1 MREITPCVVH
11 PPPPLRPNIGPG
23 QNNCNSI
30 VRHDFCFLYTIL
42 TAVVRSE
49 NIIMPFLA
57 PDRSSHILL
66 EKYGYYTWPITVL
79 DQLLAATRF
88 FMIIPLFYSRL
99 MLKTISAGPGS
110 PPSEP
115 GSWLV
120 SARRSLGPAPA
131 TLARTLTILELA
143 ANSSE
148 KRKNSAPTETRKLW
162 LLRFKIVSDIWVI
175 FWVWVQPNL
184 NVKFKLF
191 QLSEMQAWRVLVV
204 GYIASDHGWLALNTA
219 KTQNYEN
226 QVMAVRW

>member
-1 MREITPCVVH
+1 MSSGLADEPRTDCPSYGHWDRGGSRPGITNTRNEGDNTLRCVH

-79 DQLLAATRF
+79 DQLLAVRF

-99 MLKTISAGPGS
+99 MLKTISAGPDS
-110 PPSEP
+110 PPSES
-115 GSWLV
+115 GTWLV
-120 SARRSLGPAPA
+120 SARQSLCPAPA
-131 TLARTLTILELA
+131 APARTLRVGGKFFWEKKKFC
-143 ANSSE
+143 AN
-148 KRKNSAPTETRKLW
+148 
-162 LLRFKIVSDIWVI
+162 
-175 FWVWVQPNL
+175 
-184 NVKFKLF
+184 
-191 QLSEMQAWRVLVV
+191 
-204 GYIASDHGWLALNTA
+204 
-219 KTQNYEN
+219 
-226 QVMAVRW
+226 

>member
-1 MREITPCVVH
+1 MREITPWSPH
-11 PPPPLRPNIGPG
+11 TLHSPHQTKHWPW

-42 TAVVRSE
+42 TLVVRSE
-49 NIIMPFLA
+49 NIIMPFLV
-57 PDRSSHILL
+57 PDRSTHILL

-79 DQLLAATRF
+79 DQLLATRF

-99 MLKTISAGPGS
+99 MLKTIRAGPGS
-110 PPSEP
+110 PPSQP

-162 LLRFKIVSDIWVI
+162 LLRFKIASDIWVI

-191 QLSEMQAWRVLVV
+191 QLSEMQAWRVVVV
-204 GYIASDHGWLALNTA
+204 GYIASDHGWLVLNTA

>member
-1 MREITPCVVH
+1 MSSGLADESRTDCPSYGHWDRGESRPGITNTRNEGDNTLRCVLH

-79 DQLLAATRF
+79 DQLLAVRF

-99 MLKTISAGPGS
+99 MLKTISAGPDS

-115 GSWLV
+115 G
-120 SARRSLGPAPA
+120 
-131 TLARTLTILELA
+131 T
-143 ANSSE
+143 
-148 KRKNSAPTETRKLW
+148 
-162 LLRFKIVSDIWVI
+162 
-175 FWVWVQPNL
+175 
-184 NVKFKLF
+184 
-191 QLSEMQAWRVLVV
+191 
-204 GYIASDHGWLALNTA
+204 
-219 KTQNYEN
+219 
-226 QVMAVRW
+226 